1 MRTLIIVILLLSLID
16 SGYGQTFLD
25 AYKKYR
31 LDRADTLSNTKTKK
45 KIKSFIKSQIIEL
58 DTVFQSYKSK
68 YNFDFNIADTIFLI
82 YDSPAES
89 PFTSDV
95 IIWSNR
101 DTISYK
107 QGFET
112 TKTGRNQRIITYQPF
127 IQKSDKPE
135 GFRVITERDSLIT
148 LVSKKDFETINKLGD
163 GKSMNGGSWIDIY
176 LAYRTGSNYKIESY
190 SPKQFIIWTTYQKE

>member
-1 MRTLIIVILLLSLID
+1 MRHLIIFILLLSLTHF
-16 SGYGQTFLD
+16 SFGQTFLD

-31 LDRADTLSNTKTKK
+31 LDRADTLLNTKTRK
-45 KIKSFIKSQIIEL
+45 KIKHFIKSQITEL
-58 DTVFQSYKSK
+58 DTIFQSYKSK

-82 YDSPAES
+82 YDTPAES
-89 PFTSDV
+89 PFTSDI

-112 TKTGRNQRIITYQPF
+112 SKTGKYQRIITYQPF
-127 IQKSDKPE
+127 IQKIDKPE

-163 GKSMNGGSWIDIY
+163 GRSMNGGSWVDIY
-176 LAYRTGSNYKIESY
+176 IAYRTGSNYKIESY